1 MEMLVT
7 AVLGAGL
14 AVLVVWVV
22 WRSAGKRTQPDHS
35 VEEAKLREVM
45 PTKIAALDAD
55 DQEVVSVTVLEAGNE
70 LLVDLEER
78 DDVVPL
84 PVDALSRGLT
94 RLVAPLCQAAPA
106 TVTAVQANS
115 SKLMEVVINGQM
127 LDAAD
132 GDGLRAIAKAGNG
145 FEHARIYEP
154 KNLQNIANAAAAW
167 QIASV
172 VVAQKHMADI
182 TAELKKIDAK
192 VGEIQAQQEEGRR
205 AVVTSARDYLE
216 QARLAFQSGEFNAR
230 TRMKLE
236 DLDIELHRVFLELAG
251 QIRREIGRSL
261 SPDLVGCKG
270 PYQEALDKH
279 RKLKELVA
287 ELVLCSDVR
296 LANWYMCSLYQDKSR
311 MLAPR
316 MEQIQSQMREMEDL
330 RLAISNAAAADL
342 ELIRARTTLRKTEQ
356 KRRSDVQEVSTAAML
371 PLIQAKEHQQR
382 VMQRLQEISIS
393 TTRPQRLLVN
403 VADGKP
409 IQVGMLSDAR
419 QPIEVHDNVS

>member
-1 MEMLVT
+1 MVLIAAAGVALVALAT
-7 AVLGAGL
+7 WLIWKRGATRIQQDHP
-14 AVLVVWVV
+14 VVEVKPQ
-22 WRSAGKRTQPDHS
+22 A
-35 VEEAKLREVM
+35 EVM
-45 PTKIAALDAD
+45 PQKIAALDAD
-55 DQEVVSVTVLEAGNE
+55 DQEVMSVTVLEESEGI
-70 LLVDLEER
+70 LVNLEER

-84 PVDALSRGLT
+84 PVDALSRGLS
-94 RLVAPLCQAAPA
+94 RLVAPLCQVAPA
-106 TVTAVQANS
+106 TATAVQANS

-127 LDAAD
+127 LAAAD
-132 GDGLRAIAKAGNG
+132 GEGLRAIAKAGKG
-145 FEHARIYEP
+145 FEHARLYEP

-251 QIRREIGRSL
+251 QIRRELARPVSR
-261 SPDLVGCKG
+261 DLVGCKG
-270 PYQEALDKH
+270 PYVEALAKH

-296 LANWYMCSLYQDKSR
+296 LANWYMCSLYQDKSQ

-316 MEQIQSQMREMEDL
+316 MEQIQSQMREMEEL
-330 RLAISNAAAADL
+330 RIAISGAAEADL
-342 ELIRARTTLRKTEQ
+342 ELIRAKMTTRKTEQ
-356 KRRSDVQEVSTAAML
+356 KRRSEVQEVSTAAVL
-371 PLIQAKEHQQR
+371 PLMQAKDHQQR
-382 VMQRLQEISIS
+382 VIQRLQEISIS
-393 TTRPQRLLVN
+393 TTRPQRLLVS
-403 VADGKP
+403 VVDGKP
-409 IQVGMLSDAR
+409 MQVGLLSDAR
-419 QPIEVHDNVS
+419 KSIEVHDNVS